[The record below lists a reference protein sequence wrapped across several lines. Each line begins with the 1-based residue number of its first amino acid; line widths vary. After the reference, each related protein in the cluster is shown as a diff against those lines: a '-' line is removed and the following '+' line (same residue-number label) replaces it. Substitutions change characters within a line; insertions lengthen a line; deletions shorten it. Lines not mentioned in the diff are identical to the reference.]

1 MFYVVCYIS
10 HTCINFKSGLVQVS
24 VWSNNYI
31 QYSKSIPASDWLV
44 TVEDRYVFQ
53 VWRNYR
59 NIYDTDVIGDVT
71 MVIGT
76 AGHLL
81 RCT

>member
-1 MFYVVCYIS
+1 MWYAIS
-10 HTCINFKSGLVQVS
+10 HTCINFKRVLVQVS
-24 VWSNNYI
+24 AWSNNYI
-31 QYSKSIPASDWLV
+31 QYSMSIPASDWLI
-44 TVEDRYVFQ
+44 TVEDRYLFQ
-53 VWRNYR
+53 VWRNYW
-59 NIYDTDVIGDVT
+59 NVYDTDVIGDVT